1 MQSRSIILGIVIVLF
16 VQNMVTLFSSV
27 DRTRSRGTKWGLVA
41 HTAVM
46 FLLVTVSTGMGLN
59 VQSIS
64 HIDNRELPGNDQF
77 PPGPLGY
84 KELIF
89 TKATC
94 LFPNLIGLQLNQ
106 WLADGLLASLRQS

>member
-1 MQSRSIILGIVIVLF
+1 
-16 VQNMVTLFSSV
+16 
-27 DRTRSRGTKWGLVA
+27 
-41 HTAVM
+41 M

-64 HIDNRELPGNDQF
+64 HIDNREFPGNDQF

-106 WLADGLLASLRQS
+106 WLADSLLVSLRQS